1 MTQTNQA
8 VKAAELPIN
17 GGIEWEVVEGDNTE
31 FSVQYPRMQWSHG
44 EAKAQGFMKSG
55 GLFIS
60 KDQYPN
66 FAANGFEATTLIT
79 DDGTEIEGYAAK
91 TARLAVIRVKHQW
104 VKDEKYNRNVPLV
117 HALVAVQGC
126 DDIINLSLKG
136 ATKALDFQ
144 KAFNQHIAQNVSV
157 ANRSRPSGV
166 SALEPF
172 SLWFPICASDPVKIT
187 AKDDPSK
194 SSSVTPPIL
203 IAPEKIDR
211 DYVTTLWVGRENY
224 QQFAGYYKETATWQK
239 LPIWEQRNDAHTSD
253 APDFTGADDGRI
265 SSSQADMIA
274 GLIEVKQID
283 GEDLKAMTL
292 TVSQNST
299 NNVKALSHDEAFGL
313 IEMMKAL

>member
-8 VKAAELPIN
+8 VKAAELPMA
-17 GGIEWEVVEGDNTE
+17 GIEWDVVEGDNTE
-31 FSVQYPRMQWSHG
+31 FAVQYPRMQWSHG

-66 FAANGFEATTLIT
+66 FVGDGFAPTTLIT
-79 DDGTEIEGYAAK
+79 DDGTEIEGYAAR

-104 VKDEKYNRNVPLV
+104 VKDEKHNRNVPLV
-117 HALVAVQGC
+117 HALVTVQGC

-157 ANRSRPSGV
+157 ANRSRPNGV
-166 SALEPF
+166 AGLEPF
-172 SLWFPICASDPVKIT
+172 ALWFPICASDPVKIV

-194 SSSVTPPIL
+194 SSTVTPPVL

-211 DYVTTLWVGRENY
+211 DYVTTLWVGRDNY

-253 APDFTGADDGRI
+253 APEFTGGEDGRI
-265 SSSQADMIA
+265 TQGQIDMVA

-283 GEDLKAMTL
+283 LDDVKAMTL
-292 TVSQNST
+292 GASDNAT
-299 NNVKALSHDEAFGL
+299 NNIKALSRDEATSL
-313 IEMMKAL
+313 IDTMKAL